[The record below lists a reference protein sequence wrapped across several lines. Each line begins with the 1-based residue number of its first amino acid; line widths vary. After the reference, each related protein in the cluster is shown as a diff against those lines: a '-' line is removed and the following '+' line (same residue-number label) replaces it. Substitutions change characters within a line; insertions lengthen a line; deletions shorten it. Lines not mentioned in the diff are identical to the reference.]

1 MPDLPLDEV
10 LEALFRETG
19 KAHHDAFVEVDGA
32 DADWPIWY
40 AGYLVD
46 KIGVLLDAKLTKSD
60 LVYLLM
66 VASKEQPI
74 EAPGSDWARY
84 YARFFAERYS

>member
-1 MPDLPLDEV
+1 MPDLT
-10 LEALFRETG
+10 LEEELEELFRNTG
-19 KAHHDAFVEVDGA
+19 KAHHEAFIETDGD
-32 DADWPIWY
+32 DADWAIWY
-40 AGYLVD
+40 AEYLVD
-46 KIGVLLDAKLTKSD
+46 KVGDLLDAELTKSE